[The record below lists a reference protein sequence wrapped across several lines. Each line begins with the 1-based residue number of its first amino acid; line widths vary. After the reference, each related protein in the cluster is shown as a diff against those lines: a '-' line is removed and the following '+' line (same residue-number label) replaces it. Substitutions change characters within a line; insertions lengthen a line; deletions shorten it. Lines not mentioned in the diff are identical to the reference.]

1 MSIGS
6 RWASYTRTGPRRVRR
21 TRTQTRT
28 RPRTSSSGT
37 GSTASRG
44 SAVDTLGRVGFA
56 ARGVVYLLIGWIS
69 LLIALDHRTM
79 EADRTGALELI
90 AGKPFGFVVLWFLI
104 VGFAG
109 MALWRAVMAV
119 HPDLPGKNKAGS
131 RLASAGKAVLY
142 AVAAYTTARFTF
154 TGHASGSTNQEST
167 DFTTDAM
174 RNSGGRLLVG
184 AVGVGLVI
192 GGLVLIKRGIEKSF
206 VKNLRTG
213 SMSPKTRRRV
223 LALGAIGNV
232 ARGVVIGGA
241 GVFLI
246 DAAVTFDPKR
256 ARGID
261 GTLRALAA
269 APAGPVLLI
278 VMAFGLAAFGLYS
291 FCEARWRR
299 L

>member
-1 MSIGS
+1 VSSIGS
-6 RWASYTRTGPRRVRR
+6 RWTSSS
-21 TRTQTRT
+21 TRT
-28 RPRTSSSGT
+28 RNRARTRN
-37 GSTASRG
+37 TASRG

-56 ARGVVYLLIGWIS
+56 ARGIVYLLIGWIT
-69 LLIALDHRTM
+69 LMIALDHRTM

-119 HPDLPGKNKAGS
+119 HPDIPGKSKLGS

-142 AVAAYTTARFTF
+142 AVAAYTTARFTI
-154 TGHASGSTNQEST
+154 TGHASGSTNQVST
-167 DFTTDAM
+167 DFTADAM
-174 RNSGGRLLVG
+174 RNTAGRLLVG
-184 AVGVGLVI
+184 AVGVE
-192 GGLVLIKRGIEKSF
+192 RSF
-206 VKNLRTG
+206 AKNLRTG
-213 SMSPKTRRRV
+213 AMSPRTRRWV
-223 LALGAIGNV
+223 LILGAIGNA
-232 ARGVVIGGA
+232 ARGLVIGGA

-278 VMAFGLAAFGLYS
+278 VMAVGLAAFGLYS